1 MYRGIAS
8 NITSFYTLQY
18 QKHIYVKLR
27 FYQIRKIKY
36 IKGFTMSQ
44 LKFWWNLLTK
54 FRKRADKLYSQKKS
68 WADSNDFWTIVKCE
82 IGCSDRLNDVDT
94 LEFLSSSI
102 WIYRHC
108 LLYRINY
115 FGLRYLSMVNI
126 VKLYFDILS
135 IMGPIRL

>member
-1 MYRGIAS
+1 
-8 NITSFYTLQY
+8 
-18 QKHIYVKLR
+18 
-27 FYQIRKIKY
+27 
-36 IKGFTMSQ
+36 MSQ

>member
-1 MYRGIAS
+1 
-8 NITSFYTLQY
+8 
-18 QKHIYVKLR
+18 
-27 FYQIRKIKY
+27 
-36 IKGFTMSQ
+36 MSQ

-68 WADSNDFWTIVKCE
+68 RADSNDFWTIVKCE

-94 LEFLSSSI
+94 LEFSSISI

-115 FGLRYLSMVNI
+115 LEAFGQRYLSMVNI

-135 IMGPIRL
+135 IMVPIRL

>member
-1 MYRGIAS
+1 
-8 NITSFYTLQY
+8 
-18 QKHIYVKLR
+18 
-27 FYQIRKIKY
+27 
-36 IKGFTMSQ
+36 MSQ
-44 LKFWWNLLTK
+44 SKFWWNLLTK

-115 FGLRYLSMVNI
+115 FEAFRTKVSKYGKYCKTLFWYPFNNGSYTIIGLVTFKHSLPCISTIWIIENS
-126 VKLYFDILS
+126 LHGDSSQFT
-135 IMGPIRL
+135 